1 MGCCWST
8 AWRCGN
14 DRWRAPY
21 ASTSDGR
28 TVYPLI
34 AILAN
39 GLLVALNSLRL
50 LALAAL
56 LGDLT
61 KALDASLAK
70 AFDTLFGAPRV
81 EHWQVPNVKSAG
93 RSRRMPGCAVHEE
106 ATSFAQLG
114 FDFRTLLLPLFEV
127 AVLARVY
134 GKSS

>member
-70 AFDTLFGAPRV
+70 AFGTLFEAPRV
-81 EHWQVPNVKSAG
+81 EHYILVSAKCEK
-93 RSRRMPGCAVHEE
+93 RRQIAPDAWVCG
-106 ATSFAQLG
+106 T
-114 FDFRTLLLPLFEV
+114 
-127 AVLARVY
+127 
-134 GKSS
+134 